1 VKGRRI
7 AVEFARVVGFL
18 SDALQD
24 RPGSV
29 RGLSP
34 DELYG
39 LYISWCLMNDTIIES
54 PEALWDGLR
63 AWGIDPASNH
73 LAMKGPV
80 AVDYIIAS
88 APSIL

>member
-1 VKGRRI
+1 VD
-7 AVEFARVVGFL
+7 FARVVGFL

-24 RPGSV
+24 RPGSE

-39 LYISWCLMNDTIIES
+39 LYTSWCLMNEAIIES
-54 PEALWDGLR
+54 PDTLWAALR
-63 AWGIDPASNH
+63 TWGIDPARNH
-73 LAMKGPV
+73 LAMKGPA

-88 APSIL
+88 APDII